1 MNLEMDGFSV
11 AETSWAEV
19 RHYDTFRSVELIQ
32 NSLVGPP
39 NTLKDERFLPQIP
52 QRLKDEFTWKMKLQS
67 WSA

>member
-1 MNLEMDGFSV
+1 MEMDGFSV

-52 QRLKDEFTWKMKLQS
+52 QRLKDEFT
-67 WSA
+67 